1 MKLKDIKKI
10 LNCTVLVGDDVL
22 EEEVDGVCAADLMS
36 DVLAFGKP
44 GSLLLTGLT
53 NAQSIITAYVAEI
66 KAVIY
71 ILGKKPDKE
80 ALKLAREK
88 GIVVMASKIP
98 MYEACGELYRQ
109 GLKAAETIIKE

>member
-1 MKLKDIKKI
+1 MKLKEIKNI
-10 LNCTVLVGDDVL
+10 LNCVVLVGDDAL
-22 EEEVDGVCAADLMS
+22 EEEVDGACAADLMS
-36 DVLAFGKP
+36 DVLSFGRP

-53 NAQSIITAYVAEI
+53 NVQSIITAYVAEM

-71 ILGKKPDKE
+71 VLGKKPDKE

-98 MYEACGELYRQ
+98 MFEACGELYKQ
-109 GLKAAETIIKE
+109 GLKTAEARVRE